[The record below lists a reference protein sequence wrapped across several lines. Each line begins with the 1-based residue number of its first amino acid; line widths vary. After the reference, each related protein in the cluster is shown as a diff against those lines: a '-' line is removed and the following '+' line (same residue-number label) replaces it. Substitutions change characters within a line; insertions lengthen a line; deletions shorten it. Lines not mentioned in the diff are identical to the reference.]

1 MCLIPIYPM
10 CGDTA
15 GHCGVKKDHYALLIL
30 SLENTSA
37 PYLCEVYILML
48 YQYMYSF
55 LWLTTSYS
63 CNGRFF
69 FTPIWSRSFFTPL
82 YDSIFGWKK
91 FIVTSMATKN
101 SPVMRK
107 SFIVKWGKKDQDLL
121 GVKNDHSF
129 KPIRGVKLR
138 NFIYVLIKHCYI
150 YWLKVW
156 STSVS

>member
-82 YDSIFGWKK
+82 YDTISRLLVNASYNFFMFIMSIYCCGL
-91 FIVTSMATKN
+91 ATTAAN
-101 SPVMRK
+101 
-107 SFIVKWGKKDQDLL
+107 LL
-121 GVKNDHSF
+121 QVQHLNISLFHSQNY
-129 KPIRGVKLR
+129 KMVNI
-138 NFIYVLIKHCYI
+138 
-150 YWLKVW
+150 
-156 STSVS
+156 

>member
-48 YQYMYSF
+48 YQHMYSF

-63 CNGRFF
+63 CNGRLF

-82 YDSIFGWKK
+82 YDIWNTMHSASIPMGQSDEINVWRSFRGIATLKA
-91 FIVTSMATKN
+91 FIS
-101 SPVMRK
+101 
-107 SFIVKWGKKDQDLL
+107 LL
-121 GVKNDHSF
+121 MWSINVST
-129 KPIRGVKLR
+129 LALS
-138 NFIYVLIKHCYI
+138 LI
-150 YWLKVW
+150 
-156 STSVS
+156 S